1 MEVVRFV
8 ACICLV
14 IAPAVAIESAL
25 KNQGLDT
32 RAVCSVQELSTR
44 LFDSFCEH
52 GQPLVDRLAR
62 CGANSFWSQFARL
75 FVLLCKTNEQGMQC
89 GDFVIATATDL
100 LPTTEPLR
108 RTWLPVY
115 SSGHHKLFPLRWYLS
130 TSLP

>member
-52 GQPLVDRLAR
+52 GQPLVEID
-62 CGANSFWSQFARL
+62 
-75 FVLLCKTNEQGMQC
+75 
-89 GDFVIATATDL
+89 
-100 LPTTEPLR
+100 
-108 RTWLPVY
+108 LPVAVPTR
-115 SSGHHKLFPLRWYLS
+115 SGH
-130 TSLP
+130 SLLVSSSCFAGPTNKECSVAIL